1 MKKIIFSILLLLSL
15 SAYSQVTQRNI
26 LMKKYS
32 LEFISQNLIPLNQWK
47 PYPKTEEQWKSNLNS
62 NQITEIIK
70 LGEDALKAPIA
81 EVTGTMAMDFDRSG
95 DRENHSKASFGRRNQ
110 LMPLILAESIENKNR
125 FTEKIFNLIW
135 AICEESFW
143 GVPAH
148 IRSSVLPDPENPIVD
163 LFAAETA
170 ALLGLTDYLVGEKMD
185 KINVLIRK
193 RIYFETN
200 RRILQPIKKWENYGY
215 LSRTKEVNNWN
226 PWIVSNILMA
236 NLFLEKNET
245 ERAKNVKDYLFHL
258 DGYLN
263 GLGED
268 GGCDEGPSY
277 WFAAGASVY
286 DCLEEVAS
294 ASNGK
299 INIYNEPLIQKM
311 ASYIYKVHIS
321 ENYFVNFADADPK
334 ISKPDG
340 LMLYRF
346 GKAIQ
351 DEKMMTMGQWA
362 NTAYNQDVSVTG
374 RHVMRVMENLISR
387 NKIPKQTNT
396 YQPVGTHYIAD
407 IQVLTSHAKS
417 GLYLATHGGHNA
429 ESHNHNDVGDFIIY
443 ANGEPII
450 IDAGRGNYTAR
461 TFSAQR
467 YDLWFT
473 QSNYHN
479 LPIINGFGQ
488 KSGREFE
495 ANTVK
500 PTLSEKES
508 ALRMN
513 IASAYEKEAGIIFW
527 NRSVSLNHEENQV
540 EIVDDYSLKETKS
553 LQQIFMTV
561 CEVDISVA
569 GKISL
574 TTEANKV
581 YNLSYDKNNWEA
593 SVDLPSTEGMEYV
606 SFKTKWGNKP
616 VKRIILKNTKLLPKG
631 KHSFVFK

>member
-32 LEFISQNLIPLNQWK
+32 LEYISQHLIPLNQWR
-47 PYPKTEEQWKSNLNS
+47 PYPKTEELWKSTLNS
-62 NQITEIIK
+62 DQIAEIIK

-236 NLFLEKNET
+236 NLFLEKNLT
-245 ERAKNVKDYLFHL
+245 ERAKNVKEYLFHL

-321 ENYFVNFADADPK
+321 DNYFVNFADADPK

-443 ANGEPII
+443 ANGEPVI

-540 EIVDDYSLKETKS
+540 EIVDDYSLKEAKS

>member
-32 LEFISQNLIPLNQWK
+32 LEYISQHLIPLNQWK
-47 PYPKTEEQWKSNLNS
+47 PYPKTEELWNSTLNS
-62 NQITEIIK
+62 NQIAEIIK

-245 ERAKNVKDYLFHL
+245 ERAKNVKEYLFHL

-286 DCLEEVAS
+286 DCLEEVSS

-321 ENYFVNFADADPK
+321 DNYFVNFADADPK
-334 ISKPDG
+334 ISRPDG

-443 ANGEPII
+443 ANGEPVI

-495 ANTVK
+495 ANSVK
-500 PTLSEKES
+500 PTLSERES

-540 EIVDDYSLKETKS
+540 EIVDDYSLKEAKS

-593 SVDLPSTEGMEYV
+593 SVELPSTEGMEYV